1 MKRAVCH
8 SWNFQYPCGANH
20 AFLLL
25 YSSDITTSHQPSPSA
40 TVAVSLVSTVTFFAI
55 PNTAKKKKKKEKNIL
70 ETLLYAFWY
79 KIPSL
84 WTFSLYKDQKGKQ
97 GSWHKNLTWHVL
109 SPTLTSPLLRF
120 FLLFLLFCSMI
131 ATIFSTLDYLHS

>member
-55 PNTAKKKKKKEKNIL
+55 PNTAKKKKKRKK
-70 ETLLYAFWY
+70 TFWRHCCMLFGIKY
-79 KIPSL
+79 QVCEHLVYTKIR
-84 WTFSLYKDQKGKQ
+84 KVNKGVGIK
-97 GSWHKNLTWHVL
+97 T
-109 SPTLTSPLLRF
+109 
-120 FLLFLLFCSMI
+120 
-131 ATIFSTLDYLHS
+131 